1 VYRRLGFQDS
11 KRMPV
16 VTDFPF
22 TLDPARIF
30 KRYGREISRLID
42 RPELRQAYEAA
53 LAEARTLVR
62 PAIAYAVQPVVRA
75 EERRLVIGEGQALES
90 AVVARLF
97 AEASEVVLAIYT
109 IGPLLEERAA
119 EYQAARNYVL
129 GFALDLVGSVA
140 VDEVG
145 QVVYGLIEDLAKD
158 KGIRASIPLNPGTSH
173 WPLSGTKV
181 LAELVPAAAI
191 GIETLDSGLMRPFKS
206 ISFAVALGERVLT
219 PAEGS
224 SCDYC
229 ETRNLCR
236 R

>member
-1 VYRRLGFQDS
+1 
-11 KRMPV
+11 MPV

-22 TLDPARIF
+22 TLDPARLLQ
-30 KRYGREISRLID
+30 RYGREASALID
-42 RPELRQAYEAA
+42 RPELRQVYEMA
-53 LAEARTLVR
+53 LGEARTLVR
-62 PAIAYAVQPVVRA
+62 PGIAYALHPVVRA
-75 EERRLVIGEGQALES
+75 GEGHLVVGEGQALES
-90 AVVARLF
+90 PVVARLF

-129 GFALDLVGSVA
+129 GFALDLVGSAA

-145 QVVYGLIEDLAKD
+145 QVAYGLIEDLARA
-158 KGIRASIPLNPGTSH
+158 KGLKASIPLNPGTSH
-173 WPLSGTKV
+173 WPLSGNKV
-181 LAELVPAAAI
+181 LAELIPAEAI
-191 GIETLDSGLMRPFKS
+191 GIEALESGLLRPFKS
-206 ISFAVALGERVLT
+206 ISFVVALGEHVLT

-229 ETRNLCR
+229 DTRQLCR